1 MGKYTVIA
9 EVGEKVR
16 QILSDGLVPEL
27 IQDTNSVGLCSPA
40 DKGDFI
46 LGIYLYD
53 IRENGDVRM
62 QGMVSTSAS
71 EQKFPSVFLSLYYMI
86 TPYSASD
93 VKFRAGQDQRI
104 LGKTMQLLSDNRIVP
119 AREVGEGL
127 GGMDLRID
135 LMDMDIEEKMKIW
148 NDPTKPYHTS
158 LFYRVAPVE
167 LESEKKTRVARVG
180 EIDLIFQDRESL
192 LD

>member
-40 DKGDFI
+40 EKGDFI

-62 QGMVSTSAS
+62 QGMVNTSAS
-71 EQKFPSVFLSLYYMI
+71 GQQLPSVFVSLYYMI

-93 VKFRAGQDQRI
+93 IKFRAGQDQRI
-104 LGKTMQLLSDNRIVP
+104 LGKTMQVLSDNRLIP
-119 AREVGEGL
+119 AREIGEGL

-135 LMDMDIEEKMKIW
+135 LIDMDIEEKMKIW
-148 NDPTKPYHTS
+148 NDPSKPYHTS

-167 LESEKKTRVARVG
+167 LESEKTRMVARVR
-180 EIDLIFQDRESL
+180 EMELIFQDRG
-192 LD
+192 

>member
-93 VKFRAGQDQRI
+93 VK
-104 LGKTMQLLSDNRIVP
+104 
-119 AREVGEGL
+119 
-127 GGMDLRID
+127 
-135 LMDMDIEEKMKIW
+135 
-148 NDPTKPYHTS
+148 
-158 LFYRVAPVE
+158 
-167 LESEKKTRVARVG
+167 
-180 EIDLIFQDRESL
+180 
-192 LD
+192 